1 MVSVRE
7 IPAEDVDAAHRLH
20 CRFTAQDVPVET
32 VRDWYDDRPGLFVGA
47 YTDSGTVEDFEA
59 GDLVGVCVGIRR
71 SDDHVELAGLGLPP
85 ALRGQ
90 GIGTRLVERFE
101 RNAADLGVERVSL
114 GSAGGYVDHF
124 YAGLG
129 YAPDTILVRCP
140 PGDPT
145 ARGDFEVVE
154 ERDANDVRKVYVA
167 ADEVDHDHLEG
178 VREAFG
184 DDDAIYIMEKALD
197 G

>member
-7 IPAEDVDAAHRLH
+7 VPAGDVDAAHRLH

-32 VRDWYDDRPGLFVGA
+32 VQDWYEDAPGLFVGA
-47 YTDSGTVEDFEA
+47 YTDSETVEDFEA
-59 GDLVGVCVGIRR
+59 SDLVGVCVGIRR

-85 ALRGQ
+85 ALRRR

-114 GSAGGYVDHF
+114 GFAGGYVDHF

-129 YAPDTILVRCP
+129 YAPGKILVRCP
-140 PGDPT
+140 PGNPH
-145 ARGDFEVVE
+145 AREDFEVVA
-154 ERDANDVRKVYVA
+154 ERDAGDVRKAYVA
-167 ADEVDHDHLEG
+167 ADEVDHDHLAA

-184 DDDAIYIMEKALD
+184 DDDAIYVMEKRLD